1 MPGQK
6 SPKPH
11 YAGHRSRLRERF
23 LKSGGDALADYELL
37 ELLLFQA
44 LPRGDTKPLAKALI
58 DEFET
63 YAEVLRAD
71 ADALREVPGVGDAV
85 VAAIRT
91 VRVAALRLMRDEVME
106 KPVLSSWQA
115 LMDYCRTAMGPEKT
129 EQFRLLFLNR
139 KNMLIGDEVQ
149 QRGTVDQTAVYPREV
164 VKRALE
170 LGATAIIMVHNHP
183 SGDPTPSQGDIDMT
197 NEVKEAAG
205 KLGIVLHDHIVVAR
219 GGTSSFKSMGL
230 L

>member
-1 MPGQK
+1 MSDAK
-6 SPKPH
+6 SSRPH
-11 YAGHRSRLRERF
+11 YAGHRARLRERF
-23 LKSGGDALADYELL
+23 LKSGGEALADYELL

-58 DEFET
+58 GRFGS
-63 YAEVLRAD
+63 YAEVLSAD
-71 ADALREVPGVGDAV
+71 ADALREVSGVGDAV
-85 VAAIRT
+85 VAALKT
-91 VRVAALRLMRDEVME
+91 VRAAALRLMRDELME

-115 LMDYCRTAMGPEKT
+115 LIDYCRAAMAREKT
-129 EQFRLLFLNR
+129 EQFRLLYLNR
-139 KNMLIGDEVQ
+139 KNVLIADEVQ

-183 SGDPTPSQGDIDMT
+183 SGDPTPSRGDIDMT
-197 NEVKEAAG
+197 NEVKEAG
-205 KLGIVLHDHIVVAR
+205 EKLGIVLHDHIVVAR
-219 GGTSSFKSMGL
+219 GGASSFKSMGL

>member
-1 MPGQK
+1 MSGTK

-11 YAGHRSRLRERF
+11 YAGHRARLRERF
-23 LKSGGDALADYELL
+23 LKSGGEALADYELL

-44 LPRGDTKPLAKALI
+44 LPRGDTKPLAKELI
-58 DEFET
+58 AKFGS
-63 YAEVLRAD
+63 YAEVLSAD

-85 VAAIRT
+85 VAALKT
-91 VRVAALRLMRDEVME
+91 VRAAALRLMRDELMD
-106 KPVLSSWQA
+106 KPVLGSWQA
-115 LMDYCRTAMGPEKT
+115 LLDYCRAAMAREKT
-129 EQFRLLFLNR
+129 EQFRLLYLNR
-139 KNMLIGDEVQ
+139 KNALIADEVQ

-183 SGDPTPSQGDIDMT
+183 AGDPTPSRGDIDMT
-197 NEVKEAAG
+197 NQVKEAG
-205 KLGIVLHDHIVVAR
+205 EKLGIVLHDHVVIAR
-219 GGTSSFKSMGL
+219 GGASSFKSLGL